1 VTVAL
6 ASGAGGA
13 AVYGLADGGSNAAP
27 AAVVTAAPTARP
39 ASAVKTNGS
48 LSVNQIYQR
57 TNPGVVDIKVTT
69 GASAPTDNFGGPGG
83 GGNGSGQASQA
94 EGSGFVIDGDGHIAT
109 NQHVVDGANKITV
122 TFADGTKAGAK
133 VVGTDSS
140 TDVAVIK
147 VDAPKSELHPLQ
159 FADSNGVLVGDGVVA
174 IGSPF
179 GLEGTVTTGIVSAL
193 NRPVTTQA
201 EEQQPQ
207 QPTDP
212 FGQGQQGNQGQG
224 SDSSQVVTNA
234 IQTSAAINPGNSGG
248 ALVNAAGQ
256 LIGINSSIATLG
268 SSGSSQSGSIGIG
281 FAIPVNEAKSIAQQ
295 LISKGSAQHAFLGV
309 SLQDAMASDGTSQ
322 RAGAQVAAV
331 TSGTPAAAA
340 GLKKGDVIVAVNGER
355 VDSTL
360 SLVGNIRERSVGDKV
375 ALTVLRDGKE
385 LKLTATLVAKAN
397 TTQ

>member
-1 VTVAL
+1 MTPRRTTALVVTVAL

-27 AAVVTAAPTARP
+27 AAVVTAAAPTARP

-69 GASAPTDNFGGPGG
+69 GGSAPTDNFGGPGG
-83 GGNGSGQASQA
+83 GGNGSGQESQA

-122 TFADGTKAGAK
+122 TFADGTKASAK

-179 GLEGTVTTGIVSAL
+179 GLEGTVTSGIVSAL
-193 NRPVTTQA
+193 NRTIQA
-201 EEQQPQ
+201 PNNF
-207 QPTDP
+207 TIN
-212 FGQGQQGNQGQG
+212 G
-224 SDSSQVVTNA
+224 A
-234 IQTSAAINPGNSGG
+234 IQTDAAINHGNSGG
-248 ALVNAAGQ
+248 PLLDADGHV
-256 LIGINSSIATLG
+256 IGINAQIESD
-268 SSGSSQSGSIGIG
+268 SGGNDGVG
-281 FAIPVNEAKSIAQQ
+281 FAIPSSIVQRVAQQ
-295 LISKGSAQHAFLGV
+295 LISSGKVAHAYLGV
-309 SLQDAMASDGTSQ
+309 QLSDGNG
-322 RAGAQVAAV
+322 GAQVGQV
-331 TSGTPAAAA
+331 VSGAPAADA
-340 GLKKGDVIVAVNGER
+340 GIRTGDVVTAI
-355 VDSTL
+355 
-360 SLVGNIRERSVGDKV
+360 
-375 ALTVLRDGKE
+375 DGKTITGADALVTAVDGKKPGDTVT
-385 LKLTATLVAKAN
+385 LKVRRGGSTSDIQVKLGTRPN
-397 TTQ
+397 